1 MAPEP
6 GSGRPPLTIR
16 YEAGNGELTM
26 EIGSQ
31 TITIDELGPLRSVV
45 RLDDDDEARTAF
57 FLSDDESDVLL
68 KMVNYI
74 LGGVKIRPESKATLE
89 ALKPRLEALRES

>member
-1 MAPEP
+1 MAQEET
-6 GSGRPPLTIR
+6 SGRPPLTIR
-16 YEAGNGELTM
+16 FEAANGELTV

-45 RLDDDDEARTAF
+45 RLDEDDEARTAF
-57 FLSDDESDVLL
+57 FLSANEADVLL

-74 LGGVKIRPESKATLE
+74 LAGVKIRPESKETLE